1 MNKTRIIFIGVVLI
15 LASLFVPGEISA
27 APHSQ
32 KNTDNVIQIV
42 LVLDVSGSMDTE
54 VFTGIVP
61 EDLLSLLLRRGE
73 IESDPEFQ
81 RLQEQVQEAEENP
94 EIAEAKAKWEQAAQ
108 ELDDWMRSEHG
119 QDTSQVSQEIHEL
132 LSAAGCDDSMNQSF
146 ATVGSL
152 DQLDFSLNAAC
163 PEGTI
168 TDDLRQEVID
178 LLPYLDDSTYQELRQ
193 DWKAA
198 FESYDGLLEEGGYK
212 SARQQLE
219 DIKTST
225 GYDEVQ
231 AEIDRLVEVY
241 NIPTRLDLAKAAAVN
256 LIDLSSLD
264 KANTGRDSRLGLV
277 TFTTQAQLE
286 QNLTLEHESLK
297 RLIRGLAPQHRTN
310 IGDGLTIGLNELEGN
325 LDPDQPMLIILL
337 SDGHTNEGMTS
348 SEILGVIP
356 SRANDMDVTIC
367 TAGFADVESDVD
379 FVLLE
384 GLAQKTEGEYLFTN
398 SGAELGSFF
407 VACRESAVGKDLAGQ
422 ISGVVEAGNLSEAG
436 RVEIKPHTCEL
447 DATLNYLS
455 GSPEIQLVNPGGQ
468 NIDPSQSGASFQER
482 NQIQLFSVENPQSG
496 EWIVRVSNDD
506 ARGESAAFSILI
518 STTPCEGPAPEAEET
533 DRYAELPFLLRE
545 KGMPY
550 VTGGVVLL
558 ILLLS
563 AGVVLIIRWRQR
575 GDV

>member
-1 MNKTRIIFIGVVLI
+1 MNKSSIILTSIILI
-15 LASLFVPGEISA
+15 LASLFVAGDISA
-27 APHSQ
+27 ASHSQ
-32 KNTDNVIQIV
+32 TDSENVIQIV

-94 EIAEAKAKWEQAAQ
+94 EIAAAKAEWEQARQ
-108 ELDDWMRSEHG
+108 KLDDWMRAEYG
-119 QDTSQVSQEIHEL
+119 RDTSEVSQEVHDL
-132 LSAAGCDDSMNQSF
+132 LADAGCDDSMDQ
-146 ATVGSL
+146 AIVTVGNL
-152 DQLDFSLNAAC
+152 EQLDFSLNAVC
-163 PEGTI
+163 PEEDVTE
-168 TDDLRQEVID
+168 DLRQGVLD
-178 LLPYLDDSTYQELRQ
+178 LLPYLDDPEYQELRQ
-193 DWKAA
+193 EWKAA
-198 FESYDGLLEEGGYK
+198 FESYDDLLEEAGYQ
-212 SARQQLE
+212 SAREQLE

-231 AEIDRLVEVY
+231 EEIDRLVEKY
-241 NIPTRLDLAKAAAVN
+241 NIPTRLDLAKSAAVN
-256 LIDLSSLD
+256 LIDLSRLD

-286 QNLTLEHESLK
+286 HSLSLDHETLK
-297 RLIRGLAPQHRTN
+297 GLIRGLQPQHRTN
-310 IGDGLTIGLNELEGN
+310 IGDGLTIGLNELDRN

-348 SEILGVIP
+348 SEILGAIP
-356 SRANDMDVTIC
+356 PRANDMDVTIC
-367 TAGFADVESDVD
+367 TAGFADVETEVD

-407 VACRESAVGKDLAGQ
+407 VACREAAVGKDLAGQ
-422 ISGVVEAGNLSEAG
+422 MSGVVEAGDLSEAG
-436 RVEIKPHTCEL
+436 RVEIEPHTCEL

-455 GSPEIQLVNPGGQ
+455 GSPQIQLVNPEGQ
-468 NIDPSQSGASFQER
+468 TVDPAENGASFQER
-482 NQIQLFSVENPQSG
+482 NQIQLFSVENPLSG
-496 EWIVRVSNDD
+496 QWILKVSNED
-506 ARGESAAFSILI
+506 AGGETAAYSILV
-518 STTPCEGPAPEAEET
+518 STTPCEGPAPAEAEV
-533 DRYAELPFLLRE
+533 DRYAELPFLLKE

-550 VTGGVVLL
+550 VTGGVVLV

-563 AGVVLIIRWRQR
+563 AGVVLLIRWRQR
-575 GDV
+575 GGA